1 MATYSQIVNNR
12 DANRTQNFTYD
23 ALNRIQTARSSGP
36 NWGESFGSAT
46 APGGVPST
54 PGIDAWG
61 NLWHCWE
68 TASEQHKKLPNNHS
82 AWATGMNCGIEVGL
96 PRMFSAM

>member
-23 ALNRIQTARSSGP
+23 ALNRIQTACSSRP
-36 NWGESFGSAT
+36 NWGESFGNAT

-54 PGIDAWG
+54 PGNRCLGKPMALLG
-61 NLWHCWE
+61 N
-68 TASEQHKKLPNNHS
+68 S
-82 AWATGMNCGIEVGL
+82 
-96 PRMFSAM
+96 F